1 MQNGDLEASLVL
13 YLCHEKKKKKKKK
26 LADGSRFE

>member
-13 YLCHEKKKKKKKK
+13 YLCREKKKKNG
-26 LADGSRFE
+26 LGLVDLNEI